1 MEAKVKA
8 AALEAL
14 ICDMLRGPHTRSM
27 SHKQLLLYVQEAGV
41 VLHNLPH
48 LLAGDQLRDDHL
60 EAIDRLDPN
69 RGSAAERGPWASAL
83 AAAFGSDN
91 SQVQRR
97 A

>member
-1 MEAKVKA
+1 MVETKVKA

-48 LLAGDQLRDDHL
+48 LLAGEPLREDQL
-60 EAIDRLDPN
+60 EAIDRLDPD
-69 RGSAAERGPWASAL
+69 RTAATGRGPWASAL
-83 AAAFGSDN
+83 AAAFGSSN
-91 SQVQRR
+91 AQG
-97 A
+97 